1 MPPAYLAGYNLSCSQ
16 GGSVIY
22 ERYSHKSL
30 LVSFRLKILS
40 RHFSVEKSIHPFIW
54 IEPKESLP
62 LHQPAEKNSLSIFF
76 HLAVYIPAQSAKMAQ
91 EAGYHHFR
99 IFWWSLSCR

>member
-1 MPPAYLAGYNLSCSQ
+1 MPPAYLAGYNLSSSQ

-22 ERYSHKSL
+22 ECYSHKSL
-30 LVSFRLKILS
+30 LVSFHLKILS

-76 HLAVYIPAQSAKMAQ
+76 SLGRLPAKSAKMAQ
-91 EAGYHHFR
+91 EAGFHHFR